1 MTEEIS
7 KEVKNEIFR
16 LVSTPGVEIEDIP
29 DRVNKVYK
37 TELNYEEVMKILSDE
52 YLRHN
57 LDYGRRLCCRF
68 WKGVFYLIN
77 KNNSKKNIS
86 KFKSFKSSMLL

>member
-1 MTEEIS
+1 MTVQIS
-7 KEVKNEIFR
+7 KEIKDEIFR

-52 YLRHN
+52 YLKHN

-68 WKGVFYLIN
+68 
-77 KNNSKKNIS
+77 
-86 KFKSFKSSMLL
+86 

>member
-7 KEVKNEIFR
+7 EEVKNEIFR

-29 DRVNKVYK
+29 DRVNEVYK
-37 TELNYEEVMKILSDE
+37 TELNYEEIMKILSDE
-52 YLRHN
+52 YLKHN

-68 WKGVFYLIN
+68 
-77 KNNSKKNIS
+77 
-86 KFKSFKSSMLL
+86 

>member
-1 MTEEIS
+1 MAEEIS
-7 KEVKNEIFR
+7 EEVKNEILR

-29 DRVNKVYK
+29 NRVNIIFK

-52 YLRHN
+52 YLKHN

-68 WKGVFYLIN
+68 
-77 KNNSKKNIS
+77 
-86 KFKSFKSSMLL
+86 

>member
-7 KEVKNEIFR
+7 KEVKNDIFT

-29 DRVNKVYK
+29 DLVNKVYK
-37 TELNYEEVMKILSDE
+37 TELNYEKVMKILSDE
-52 YLRHN
+52 YFKHN

-68 WKGVFYLIN
+68 
-77 KNNSKKNIS
+77 
-86 KFKSFKSSMLL
+86 

>member
-52 YLRHN
+52 YLKYN

-68 WKGVFYLIN
+68 
-77 KNNSKKNIS
+77 
-86 KFKSFKSSMLL
+86 

>member
-7 KEVKNEIFR
+7 EEVKTEIFR

-37 TELNYEEVMKILSDE
+37 TELNYEEIMKMLSDE
-52 YLRHN
+52 YLKHN

-68 WKGVFYLIN
+68 
-77 KNNSKKNIS
+77 
-86 KFKSFKSSMLL
+86 

>member
-29 DRVNKVYK
+29 DKVNKVYK
-37 TELNYEEVMKILSDE
+37 SELDYEKVMKILSDE
-52 YLRHN
+52 YLKHN

-68 WKGVFYLIN
+68 
-77 KNNSKKNIS
+77 
-86 KFKSFKSSMLL
+86 

>member
-7 KEVKNEIFR
+7 QEVKNEIFR

-29 DRVNKVYK
+29 DRVYEVFKI
-37 TELNYEEVMKILSDE
+37 ELNYEEVMEFLSDE
-52 YLRHN
+52 YLKHN

-68 WKGVFYLIN
+68 
-77 KNNSKKNIS
+77 
-86 KFKSFKSSMLL
+86 

>member
-29 DRVNKVYK
+29 DRVNKVYE

-57 LDYGRRLCCRF
+57 LDYGRRLFCRF

>member
-7 KEVKNEIFR
+7 NEIKNEILK

-29 DRVNKVYK
+29 ARLKEAFNVD
-37 TELNYEEVMKILSDE
+37 LNYEKIMTFLSDE
-52 YLRHN
+52 YLKHN

-68 WKGVFYLIN
+68 
-77 KNNSKKNIS
+77 
-86 KFKSFKSSMLL
+86 